1 MPLFLS
7 IFSLISLI
15 MGDQS
20 HPLESPLPHVRFHG
34 HLRRQNRR
42 KSTHPV
48 HKTLASAAN
57 LANLLPTSTVL
68 AFRALTPSFTNRGTT
83 CLPANRYLTS
93 SLVSISALI
102 CFLSSFTDSFMDPTD
117 GKLYYGIA
125 TFKGLYLFNYGT
137 NHSCDDQLEA
147 GESGEDDD
155 GLNKYKIN
163 GIDIVHAFVSLIVFL
178 VFAMSDTDVQSCMF
192 PESGANLNVLLMN
205 LPLGVGILASFVF
218 TIFPTTRRGLG
229 YVDLPLHDK

>member
-1 MPLFLS
+1 MADN
-7 IFSLISLI
+7 
-15 MGDQS
+15 DQS
-20 HPLESPLPHVRFHG
+20 LQTAPSPHLHSGRHQSRRRNCHG
-34 HLRRQNRR
+34 

-48 HKTLASAAN
+48 HKTFAAANN

-83 CLPANRYLTS
+83 CLPANRYLIL
-93 SLVSISALI
+93 SLTGVSAFL
-102 CFLSSFTDSFMDPTD
+102 CFLSSFTDSFIDPSD

-137 NHSCDDQLEA
+137 HHHRCNYDQEATVVTDENEEGLERFR
-147 GESGEDDD
+147 
-155 GLNKYKIN
+155 IN
-163 GIDIVHAFVSLIVFL
+163 GIDIVHALVSLVVFL
-178 VFAMSDTDVQSCMF
+178 VFAISDTDVQNCMF

-205 LPLGVGILASFVF
+205 LPLGVGILASFLF

-229 YVDLPLHDK
+229 YADFPLHEK